1 MFKVTFKGW
10 VRWVLLPCLVVSLV
24 LSLCLPPC
32 TQGMR
37 AQSGGGVPV
46 WWMANVRLAHR
57 IWLYIY
63 KKIWNNVFTS
73 MQKLDSHKKNGI
85 RGDCG
90 RMQPPPKKMNM
101 VLKVY
106 ILGNM
111 HLVTIWNVC
120 WGRTVTVMENVVKH
134 KSSRYSGRIGF
145 NKCPEILFSEPK
157 KGLIRTL
164 VENIC
169 QFLSQK
175 HANKLKSKKSKNQET
190 AKANEP
196 K

>member
-1 MFKVTFKGW
+1 MYIYNLKHNYICIS
-10 VRWVLLPCLVVSLV
+10 LLYICI
-24 LSLCLPPC
+24 
-32 TQGMR
+32 
-37 AQSGGGVPV
+37 
-46 WWMANVRLAHR
+46 HD
-57 IWLYIY
+57 YIY
-63 KKIWNNVFTS
+63 KKLWNNVFTS

-85 RGDCG
+85 RGDWG
-90 RMQPPPKKMNM
+90 RMQPPPQKMNM

-169 QFLSQK
+169 QFLSPK
-175 HANKLKSKKSKNQET
+175 HANKLKSKKYKNQET
-190 AKANEP
+190 AKTNEP

>member
-1 MFKVTFKGW
+1 MYFTIIYYIY
-10 VRWVLLPCLVVSLV
+10 
-24 LSLCLPPC
+24 
-32 TQGMR
+32 TYM
-37 AQSGGGVPV
+37 
-46 WWMANVRLAHR
+46 
-57 IWLYIY
+57 IIYIY

-73 MQKLDSHKKNGI
+73 MQTLDSHLKKTELG
-85 RGDCG
+85 GLEEDAA
-90 RMQPPPKKMNM
+90 PAPKKKMNM

-175 HANKLKSKKSKNQET
+175 HANKLKSKKYKNQET

>member
-1 MFKVTFKGW
+1 MYIYNLKHNYI
-10 VRWVLLPCLVVSLV
+10 CISL
-24 LSLCLPPC
+24 
-32 TQGMR
+32 
-37 AQSGGGVPV
+37 
-46 WWMANVRLAHR
+46 
-57 IWLYIY
+57 LYIY
-63 KKIWNNVFTS
+63 AYMIIYIRKYGTMYLQVCKTWI
-73 MQKLDSHKKNGI
+73 HIKKNGI
-85 RGDCG
+85 RGDWG
-90 RMQPPPKKMNM
+90 RMQPPQKKLNM

-175 HANKLKSKKSKNQET
+175 HANKLKSKKCKNQET

>member
-1 MFKVTFKGW
+1 MEK
-10 VRWVLLPCLVVSLV
+10 
-24 LSLCLPPC
+24 
-32 TQGMR
+32 
-37 AQSGGGVPV
+37 
-46 WWMANVRLAHR
+46 
-57 IWLYIY
+57 IWLR
-63 KKIWNNVFTS
+63 K
-73 MQKLDSHKKNGI
+73 
-85 RGDCG
+85 
-90 RMQPPPKKMNM
+90 
-101 VLKVY
+101 

-169 QFLSQK
+169 QFLSTFGHSSQHLDIPSVSTIRFTEIRKSYHTSFGAFLMHFWCTFPFFYILLILQK
-175 HANKLKSKKSKNQET
+175 STKKLCKIFWISKIAKLVKLLALET
-190 AKANEP
+190 
-196 K
+196 